1 MNFRIKT
8 SANSHETATSKFEK
22 GKNVFISESEKN
34 KSTNFKNFFFILL
47 QKIGKIFRVTHI

>member
-22 GKNVFISESEKN
+22 GKNVFISKIRKKHVHKFQEHSFYFVAKN
-34 KSTNFKNFFFILL
+34 RKNI
-47 QKIGKIFRVTHI
+47 RVTHI